1 MAIDNESFELLIAS
15 VQRFTRE
22 RLVPAEDAVEEHDEV
37 PADIVEDMKEMGLF
51 GLSIPEEYGG
61 IGLSMSQECRV
72 AYEIGHTSLAFRSV
86 FGTNVGIGSQGILMD
101 GTEAQKQEFL
111 PRVATGE
118 LIMSFALTEADA
130 GSDSAAV
137 KTRGELVKDGD
148 GDHYLL
154 NGSKRFITNAPR
166 AGAFTLMARTD
177 GPGAGGISAFIV
189 PADAKGL
196 SLGKPDKKMGQRGTK
211 TCDVILDNVR
221 VPAANIIGGKPGK
234 GFKTAMK
241 VLDRGRLHISAV
253 ACGMA
258 QRILNEAVAYARER
272 KQFGKRIGDFQLVQA
287 MLADSQAELYAGW
300 SMVQD
305 CALRYRRQARRP
317 KRSRREH
324 ASVLLQALLHRD
336 GRPRRRSWRA
346 GARRLRLHQR
356 VPGRALLPGCPA
368 AAPVRRHDAD
378 PAIDHRP
385 RAGGSRLT
393 TTARASGC
401 RSTRSTACSK
411 ASAPQDRRPLDLG
424 SSRHLTEDLIYI
436 IAVRAGAHILDRSI
450 RKEDD
455 HGEAYREE

>member
-15 VQRFTRE
+15 VQRYVRE

-101 GTEAQKQEFL
+101 GTEAQKQEIL

-118 LIMSFALTEADA
+118 LIMSFALTEPDA

-137 KTRGELVKDGD
+137 KTRGERDGD
-148 GDHYLL
+148 DYVL

-177 GPGAGGISAFIV
+177 GPGAGGISAFVV

-221 VPAANIIGGKPGK
+221 VPAANIIGGKPGQ

-258 QRILNEAVAYARER
+258 QRILNEAVAYARDR

-305 CALRYRRQARRP
+305 CALRYDARP
-317 KRSRREH
+317 PGRSDPDVSMR
-324 ASVLLQALLHRD
+324 ASCCKLFCTEMVGRVADRGVQVHGGSGYINEYPVERFYRD
-336 GRPRRRSWRA
+336 VRL
-346 GARRLRLHQR
+346 LRLYEGTTQIQQLII
-356 VPGRALLPGCPA
+356 GRELVG
-368 AAPVRRHDAD
+368 RD
-378 PAIDHRP
+378 
-385 RAGGSRLT
+385 
-393 TTARASGC
+393 
-401 RSTRSTACSK
+401 
-411 ASAPQDRRPLDLG
+411 
-424 SSRHLTEDLIYI
+424 
-436 IAVRAGAHILDRSI
+436 
-450 RKEDD
+450 
-455 HGEAYREE
+455 